1 MDLGD
6 GHVNSDGLLASLDLL
21 LVRAAAELSPLLSQ
35 IRQLLPPIVNQTSWA
50 QAADEDRFE
59 GYLFALVLEAARKEA
74 AAIRFENR
82 NGPFTGKATF
92 RTAPGHLWSDAQP
105 YTHAVIEF
113 TNKPPLELHVGVFV
127 SGRSRLY
134 HEADVAVLSRAVAR
148 TCRADRVDPP
158 HSEAVL
164 LLECKYYASDPGI
177 GLGREFLGLS
187 AECGKDQCLFVTNQK
202 APRLQKLFE
211 EHGREWGH
219 DVLPGRI
226 NDVDRLVGF
235 AQRAFTR
242 YKAR

>member
-1 MDLGD
+1 M
-6 GHVNSDGLLASLDLL
+6 N
-21 LVRAAAELSPLLSQ
+21 PLLSQ
-35 IRQLLPPIVNQTSWA
+35 IRQLLPLIMGQTSWD

-59 GYLFALVLEAARKEA
+59 GYLFALVLRAAEKEGA
-74 AAIRFENR
+74 NVRFENR
-82 NGPFTGKATF
+82 NGPFGGTATF
-92 RTAPGHLWSDAQP
+92 RTSPGHLWSDARP
-105 YTHAVIEF
+105 YTHAVIQF
-113 TNKPPLELHVGVFV
+113 PNKALLEAHVGVYI

-148 TCRADRVDPP
+148 TCRADRTDPP

-164 LLECKYYASDPGI
+164 LLECKYYAADPGVR
-177 GLGREFLGLS
+177 LGREFLGLS
-187 AECGKDQCLFVTNQK
+187 AECGKDQCVFVTNQR

-211 EHGREWGH
+211 EHDREWGH
-219 DVLPGRI
+219 QILPGQN

>member
-1 MDLGD
+1 M
-6 GHVNSDGLLASLDLL
+6 
-21 LVRAAAELSPLLSQ
+21 SPLLMQ
-35 IRQLLPPIVNQTSWA
+35 IRQILPPIVSQTSWD

-59 GYLFALVLEAARKEA
+59 GYLFALVIEAARKENA
-74 AAIRFENR
+74 NVRFENR
-82 NGPFTGKATF
+82 NGPFNGTATF
-92 RTAPGHLWSDAQP
+92 RTSPGHLWSDIHP

-113 TNKPPLELHVGVFV
+113 AGKPPLEAHVGVFI

-134 HEADVAVLSRAVAR
+134 HEADVAVVTRSVAR

-158 HSEAVL
+158 YSEAVL

-177 GLGREFLGLS
+177 ELGRAFLGLS
-187 AECGKDQCLFVTNQK
+187 AECGKEHCVFVTNQR
-202 APRLQKLFE
+202 ALRLQKLFE

-219 DVLPGRI
+219 QILPGQN

>member
-1 MDLGD
+1 M
-6 GHVNSDGLLASLDLL
+6 NSLI
-21 LVRAAAELSPLLSQ
+21 SQ
-35 IRQLLPPIVNQTSWA
+35 IRQLLPPIVSQTSWD

-59 GYLFALVLEAARKEA
+59 GYLFALVLQAARKEG
-74 AAIRFENR
+74 AIVRFENR
-82 NGPFTGKATF
+82 DGPFNGIATF
-92 RTAPGHLWSDAQP
+92 RTAPGHLWSEIRP

-113 TNKPPLELHVGVFV
+113 ANKPLLEAHVGVYV

-148 TCRADRVDPP
+148 TCRADHTDPP
-158 HSEAVL
+158 HNEAVL
-164 LLECKYYASDPGI
+164 FLECKYYAADPGV

-187 AECGKDQCLFVTNQK
+187 AECGREQCVFVTNQR

-219 DVLPGRI
+219 QILPGQN

>member
-1 MDLGD
+1 M
-6 GHVNSDGLLASLDLL
+6 NALLA
-21 LVRAAAELSPLLSQ
+21 Q
-35 IRQLLPPIVNQTSWA
+35 IRQILPPIVTQTSWD

-59 GYLFALVLEAARKEA
+59 GYLFALVLQAAGKEGA
-74 AAIRFENR
+74 NIRLENR
-82 NGPFTGKATF
+82 NAPNAGFNGIATF
-92 RTAPGHLWSDAQP
+92 RTAPGHLWSDLHP

-113 TNKPPLELHVGVFV
+113 ANKPLLEAHVGVYI

-148 TCRADRVDPP
+148 TCRADRTDPS

-164 LLECKYYASDPGI
+164 LLECKFYASDPGVR
-177 GLGREFLGLS
+177 LGREFLGLS
-187 AECGKDQCLFVTNQK
+187 AECGKDQCVFVTNQR

-211 EHGREWGH
+211 EHDREWGH
-219 DVLPGRI
+219 QILPGQN

>member
-1 MDLGD
+1 MNALIT
-6 GHVNSDGLLASLDLL
+6 
-21 LVRAAAELSPLLSQ
+21 Q
-35 IRQLLPPIVNQTSWA
+35 IRQLLPSIVSQTSWD

-59 GYLFALVLEAARKEA
+59 GYLFALVLQAAGKEG
-74 AAIRFENR
+74 AIVRFENR
-82 NGPFTGKATF
+82 NGPFAGIATF
-92 RTAPGHLWSDAQP
+92 RTAPGHLWSDIRP

-113 TNKPPLELHVGVFV
+113 ANKPLLEAHVGVYV

-148 TCRADRVDPP
+148 TCRADHTDPP

-164 LLECKYYASDPGI
+164 FLECKYYASDPGV

-187 AECGKDQCLFVTNQK
+187 AECGREQCVFVTNQK
-202 APRLQKLFE
+202 ALRLQKLFE
-211 EHGREWGH
+211 EHDREWGH
-219 DVLPGRI
+219 QILPGQN

>member
-1 MDLGD
+1 M
-6 GHVNSDGLLASLDLL
+6 SALLT
-21 LVRAAAELSPLLSQ
+21 Q
-35 IRQLLPPIVNQTSWA
+35 IRQLLPPIVGQTSWD

-59 GYLFALVLEAARKEA
+59 GYLFALVLQAAGKEG
-74 AAIRFENR
+74 AIVRFENR
-82 NGPFTGKATF
+82 NGPFTGIATF
-92 RTAPGHLWSDAQP
+92 RTAPGHLWSDIRP

-113 TNKPPLELHVGVFV
+113 ANKPLLEAHVGVYV

-148 TCRADRVDPP
+148 TCRADRTDPP

-164 LLECKYYASDPGI
+164 LLECKYYAADPGV

-187 AECGKDQCLFVTNQK
+187 AECGREQCVFVTNQR
-202 APRLQKLFE
+202 ALRLQKLFE
-211 EHGREWGH
+211 EHDREWGH
-219 DVLPGRI
+219 QILPGQN